1 MVLVPWVMT
10 TPAMSGSFS
19 RPSTIM
25 PRFLRF
31 SGVSQGRNSSDST
44 LTRANCCTS
53 GMRSIS
59 SLAVRRGSPVV
70 A

>member
-1 MVLVPWVMT
+1 M
-10 TPAMSGSFS
+10 
-19 RPSTIM
+19 
-25 PRFLRF
+25 
-31 SGVSQGRNSSDST
+31 SQGRNSSDST

-59 SLAVRRGSPVV
+59 CFAVRRGSPVV